1 MLPLAFISLDLL
13 SDFLSARYKI
23 LCAFHVVVTEKM
35 IFFQRS
41 VKILY
46 FQSQFGRYRTIVSF
60 LHVVARDELGDSDD
74 KLKQRRD
81 NISLCSFLKI
91 SDSQYQR
98 LALIILFLLIE
109 IHKVFILTLRLQ
121 PPEYCFSGV
130 ILAETA

>member
-60 LHVVARDELGDSDD
+60 LHVVARDELGDRDNQVE
-74 KLKQRRD
+74 QRRD
-81 NISLCSFLKI
+81 NIGFCSFLKI
-91 SDSQYQR
+91 PYPYNKR
-98 LALIILFLLIE
+98 LALII
-109 IHKVFILTLRLQ
+109 
-121 PPEYCFSGV
+121 
-130 ILAETA
+130 